1 MINIFKQSELYV
13 FNDGLNTYRYTSG
26 MRELNIDNNIYIKKS
41 INRSAIK
48 RDASLSK
55 NKITITMPITNEI
68 VQQWITPDITK
79 YLLVDIYTLDKK
91 NLVTMAWSGRLTQ
104 TSTSDK
110 DMTMTFELLITRAGQ
125 TGVNDKVQRNCR
137 YSLYGERCG
146 LNRDDFKIT
155 GNVTSYKN
163 DVITVVFEKEVPN
176 GYFIGGIVQTP
187 QGEQTFIKEH
197 SENSITLFRKN
208 QQLVDNL
215 SKGIASVILYKGC
228 LRTLDSCNTFN
239 NTLNY
244 GGFPYLPL
252 EPLNSGNS
260 IV

>member
-1 MINIFKQSELYV
+1 
-13 FNDGLNTYRYTSG
+13 
-26 MRELNIDNNIYIKKS
+26 MRDLNIEKKIYIRES

-55 NKITITMPITNEI
+55 NKITITMPITNEV

-79 YLLVDIYTLDKK
+79 YLLVDIYTLDKN
-91 NLVTMAWSGRLTQ
+91 NLITMSWSGRLTQ

-110 DMTMTFELLITRAGQ
+110 EMDMTFEPLITRAGQ
-125 TGVNDKVQRNCR
+125 TGVNERVQRNCR
-137 YSLYGERCG
+137 YALYSERCG
-146 LNRDDFKIT
+146 LNRDDFKMVV
-155 GNVTSYKN
+155 NVTSYKN
-163 DVITVVFEKEVPN
+163 DVLTVVFEQDMPN
-176 GYFIGGIVQTP
+176 GYFTGGILQTP
-187 QGEQTFIKEH
+187 NGEQTFIKDH
-197 SENSITLFRKN
+197 SDTSVVLFRRN

-215 SKGIASVILYKGC
+215 RNGITQVTLYKGC
-228 LRTLDSCNTFN
+228 SRTLDCCDTFN